1 MAFTGSNVASDAMA
15 GKSVLLYMA
24 TDGTEEN
31 PTWTLIGGQ
40 RSDDLNQE
48 ADEID
53 ASHKT
58 SGGWKVTLQGLK
70 SWSID
75 LESVYIMS
83 DTGVS
88 ALQAAFRSGVA
99 ASDSD
104 ITSGSLQG

>member
-40 RSDDLNQE
+40 RSGDLNQE

-53 ASHKT
+53 ATCIS
-58 SGGWKVTLQGLK
+58 SLN
-70 SWSID
+70 D
-75 LESVYIMS
+75 
-83 DTGVS
+83 DR
-88 ALQAAFRSGVA
+88 LQAYH
-99 ASDSD
+99 
-104 ITSGSLQG
+104 TSA